1 MKLEGRFRPNLAS
14 NPAGLSY
21 PPTLHKPLPLPS
33 KTLYPWWGSRV
44 ELNKGQ
50 GRSAVTPGLPLPITK
65 QDTKGMSQICYY
77 NFILTIVFFRSETTR
92 QTNPATSTSPSTI
105 KTLEQTIAYL
115 SSILIITT
123 SPCSTT
129 TAPAGKMTT
138 MTPTATTNDD
148 NNARLVNRPFS
159 PTTKCV
165 RLGGG
170 DKNRPKRGC
179 TPRLGPRY
187 VFSFMSSFFI
197 IK

>member
-1 MKLEGRFRPNLAS
+1 MRSVTDTVDLIFKS
-14 NPAGLSY
+14 LSS
-21 PPTLHKPLPLPS
+21 PLTSSCLGEHDRTRKVS
-33 KTLYPWWGSRV
+33 
-44 ELNKGQ
+44 
-50 GRSAVTPGLPLPITK
+50 
-65 QDTKGMSQICYY
+65 MSQICYY
-77 NFILTIVFFRSETTR
+77 NFILTIVFFRYETTR
-92 QTNPATSTSPSTI
+92 QTSPATSTSPSTI